1 MKVKLL
7 NVLDCSKIKLVK
19 TVKALTTG
27 TLVEAKNFVDW
38 WEKENMPVMIL
49 NTKLDKEAIVDFL
62 DREGINYVFMDEK
75 CPTHDQ
81 DAVDL
86 LKQDNGLKD
95 IVDTAKKIENA
106 GVYLIPTEMGIQ
118 VVIVTHIPN
127 EELLVSQLK
136 GIFKDAHFDV
146 GQKEI
151 EDGKGM
157 RLLFSKMFPN
167 NAVSLDDINEFAK
180 NAMHILNAYWVHR
193 DFRELGKIVDNIVKE
208 AFEKIE
214 W

>member
-7 NVLDCSKIKLVK
+7 NIHQLGSKLII
-19 TVKALTTG
+19 VKALHEIG
-27 TLVEAKNFVDW
+27 KMGLKEAKDCIDDLFARG
-38 WEKENMPVMIL
+38 EKEVTIDVKITRSA
-49 NTKLDKEAIVDFL
+49 TKKFL
-62 DREGINYVFMDEK
+62 DELGINYVF
-75 CPTHDQ
+75 
-81 DAVDL
+81 VD
-86 LKQDNGLKD
+86 DGLED
-95 IVDTAKKIENA
+95 IIDVAKKIENA

-118 VVIVTHIPN
+118 IVIVVHIPN
-127 EELLVSQLK
+127 EQLLVSQLK

-167 NAVSLDDINEFAK
+167 GAVSLDDINELAENAK
-180 NAMHILNAYWVHR
+180 NILNAYWIHR
-193 DFRELGKIVDNIVKE
+193 DFRELGKIVDNMVKE

>member
-1 MKVKLL
+1 MKVKLQS
-7 NVLDCSKIKLVK
+7 DSKLRLVK
-19 TVKALTTG
+19 AVKDMLH
-27 TLVEAKNFVDW
+27 LS
-38 WEKENMPVMIL
+38 L
-49 NTKLDKEAIVDFL
+49 KEAYDLVDEQKNANDGL
-62 DREGINYVFMDEK
+62 CVTIDPEMTKEQIDAIADGCDVIYILIDEDR

-81 DAVDL
+81 DTIDML
-86 LKQDNGLKD
+86 TQDDGLKD
-95 IVDTAKKIENA
+95 IVDFAKKIENA

-118 VVIVTHIPN
+118 IVIVVHIPN
-127 EELLVSQLK
+127 EQLLVSQLK

-167 NAVSLDDINEFAK
+167 GAVSLDDINELAENAK
-180 NAMHILNAYWVHR
+180 NILNAYWIHR
-193 DFRELGKIVDNIVKE
+193 DFRELGKIVDNMVKE
-208 AFEKIE
+208 AFEKIG